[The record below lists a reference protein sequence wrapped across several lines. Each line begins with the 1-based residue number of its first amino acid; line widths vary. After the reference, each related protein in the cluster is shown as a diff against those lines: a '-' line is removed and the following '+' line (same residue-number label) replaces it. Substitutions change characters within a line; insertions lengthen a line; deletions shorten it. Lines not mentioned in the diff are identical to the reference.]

1 MWKNRSLN
9 KPMAEKCTVPF
20 FLIPYLILSI
30 FGSIYKAC
38 IQCTEVIL
46 YVIHDHSHKQKMET
60 YHSVKKFV
68 FQSSHIQ
75 DKLKS
80 VEAFK
85 MVFHKQRPR
94 LCFMCDWEIS
104 HTEHTDKRGHNSES
118 IGVIGGHLT
127 WSHPSRTATL
137 LAQKSL
143 GLERSK
149 KAKLGME
156 QAHSSK
162 RAQAFEEAAFEH
174 RTEKWWFLWDFK
186 VFRSLWT
193 SFL

>member
-1 MWKNRSLN
+1 MLKKEENSCVILLSAAKHVEEQELEQANGRKVHSTIFSNSLFN
-9 KPMAEKCTVPF
+9 
-20 FLIPYLILSI
+20 SI

-94 LCFMCDWEIS
+94 LCFMCD
-104 HTEHTDKRGHNSES
+104 
-118 IGVIGGHLT
+118 
-127 WSHPSRTATL
+127 
-137 LAQKSL
+137 
-143 GLERSK
+143 
-149 KAKLGME
+149 
-156 QAHSSK
+156 
-162 RAQAFEEAAFEH
+162 
-174 RTEKWWFLWDFK
+174 
-186 VFRSLWT
+186 
-193 SFL
+193 